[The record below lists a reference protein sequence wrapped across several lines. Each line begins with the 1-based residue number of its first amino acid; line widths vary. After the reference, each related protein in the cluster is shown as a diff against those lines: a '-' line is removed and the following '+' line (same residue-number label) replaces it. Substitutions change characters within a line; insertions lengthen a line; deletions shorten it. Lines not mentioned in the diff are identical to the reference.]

1 MKHYGNI
8 NLNQNELQFAVLP
21 IDNYFPANPKVG
33 QLVFKAK
40 VLYICVEIQ
49 DDLPV
54 WAPLTQEIN
63 TYIHNQNTGS
73 ATWNI
78 THTLNSTVLQVQV
91 FDETGKMVIPNEVT
105 IVDNSHVTVDFGV
118 SFAGRA
124 VLMIGSVEGNNRPTY
139 GYEFTQTT
147 PSDTWTVM
155 HNLGY
160 NPLVRVFI
168 GSEEV
173 QPAQII
179 HDSVNQTRIIF
190 SAPHVGSAKFI

>member
-21 IDNYFPANPKVG
+21 IDTYFPANPKVG

-49 DDLPV
+49 NDLPV

-63 TYIHNQNTGS
+63 TYIHNQNNEA
-73 ATWNI
+73 ATWTIN
-78 THTLNSTVLQVQV
+78 HTLNSSILQVQV
-91 FDETGKMVIPNEVT
+91 FDNTGKMVIPNEIVVVDKDT
-105 IVDNSHVTVDFGV
+105 ITIDFGTL
-118 SFAGRA
+118 FAGRA
-124 VLMIGSVEGNNRPTY
+124 VLMVGSVEGNERPTY
-139 GYEFTQTT
+139 GFEFNQTS
-147 PSDTWTVM
+147 PSAEWVVN

-160 NPLVRVFI
+160 NPMVRVFV
-168 GSEEV
+168 GNEEV

-179 HDSVNQTRIIF
+179 HDSVNSTRIIF
-190 SAPHVGSAKFI
+190 NSPYVGVAKFI